1 MSIQSRLISTSS
13 LLLTSFIQAA
23 KLGVNGTSDK
33 PKSLADDILEN
44 YYPFKLISPFPLK
57 ADPTDP
63 STDDQDDDNSSS
75 AEDIEKWLL
84 IGFCSICI
92 IAMIV
97 CIVVL
102 IVYKIRKAK
111 REREEDELLGSMR

>member
-1 MSIQSRLISTSS
+1 MANQ
-13 LLLTSFIQAA
+13 
-23 KLGVNGTSDK
+23 
-33 PKSLADDILEN
+33 ILEN

-57 ADPTDP
+57 ADP
-63 STDDQDDDNSSS
+63 SADDEDDNSSS

-111 REREEDELLGSMR
+111 REREEDELLGSMRQGNNINNSR